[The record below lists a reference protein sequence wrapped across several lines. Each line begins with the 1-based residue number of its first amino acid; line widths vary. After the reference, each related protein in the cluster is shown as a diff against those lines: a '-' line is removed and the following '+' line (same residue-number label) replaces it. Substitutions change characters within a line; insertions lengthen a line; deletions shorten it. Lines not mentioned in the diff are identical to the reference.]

1 MQLCIDASR
10 ALTTIRPMRLIAPA
24 PASPSRHRPE
34 SATDPTRIASSDVTV
49 LVLAQ
54 MPASSRLWGWSRFVL
69 GPSVVG
75 HTTAPRLVKILG
87 SGFDGGFGLR
97 PSGTRQGLLCVFDGE
112 DAARSFI
119 HASVVDG
126 YRRRADEFLLALL
139 QPFSVRG
146 TWSGKTLEHAPP
158 RPDDAAAPVAAIT
171 RASIRPSRALAFWRQ
186 APAAQAGLADAAG
199 CRLAV
204 GLGEAP
210 LLRQATFSVWDNQA
224 AMDTYARQG
233 PHLAAIRDAQRLK
246 YFSESMFVRF
256 RILQLSG
263 TYKGVQY
270 G

>member
-1 MQLCIDASR
+1 
-10 ALTTIRPMRLIAPA
+10 MRLIAHV
-24 PASPSRHRPE
+24 PASPSRHCPE
-34 SATDPTRIASSDVTV
+34 SAADPTRIASGDVTV

-54 MPASSRLWGWSRFVL
+54 MPPSSRLWGWSRFVL
-69 GPSVVG
+69 GPSVVR
-75 HTTAPRLVKILG
+75 HSSAPRLVKILG
-87 SGFDGGFGLR
+87 SGFEGGFGLR
-97 PSGTRQGLLCVFDGE
+97 PSGSRQGLLCVFDNE
-112 DAARSFI
+112 EAARSFTQG
-119 HASVVDG
+119 SVVDG
-126 YRRRADEFLLALL
+126 YRQRASEFLLALL

-146 TWSGKTLEHAPP
+146 TWSGQTLQHAP
-158 RPDDAAAPVAAIT
+158 RGQDDASAPVAAIT

-186 APAAQAGLADAAG
+186 APAAQAGLTDAAG

-224 AMDTYARQG
+224 AMDAYARQG
-233 PHLAAIRDAQRLK
+233 PHMAAIRDAQRLQ

-263 TYKGVQY
+263 TYKGVHH